1 MAKRHDTDMTTGSIW
16 RHLITFALPLL
27 VGNIFQQLYNTVDSI
42 VVGNFVGKEALAA
55 VGSTGSIINTIIGFF
70 MGLSTG
76 AGVVISQYYG
86 AKDDKNVSCSVH
98 TTIALTLVMCVVFTA
113 AGVLLVPW
121 MLQVMDTPEDVFGEA
136 KTYLT
141 IYFAGAAGLMLYN
154 MGSAILRAV
163 GDSRRPLYFLIFSAV
178 TNTILDMVFVLMFRM
193 GVAGVAYATIVS
205 QALSAVLTVFT
216 LMRSHGSY
224 QLRLREIRLDP
235 NMVKRVFRIGLP
247 TAIQQSIT
255 SFSNVFVQSYINSFG
270 SAGMAGW
277 SSYSKI
283 DQFCLLP
290 MQSLALANTTFAGQN
305 MGAGQ
310 TERVHQGTGK
320 SLILSVATTGVI
332 LIPLM
337 LFAPQ
342 LIGMFNSESE
352 VLSYG
357 TLFIRALSPFY
368 LLCCVNQILAGTL
381 RGIGDTKTP
390 TIIMMGCF
398 IVSRQIYLYIM
409 ARVCNTAL
417 MIGLGYPFGWLLCS
431 LCMFIYYRSGAWEKR
446 RVVLTGEK

>member
-1 MAKRHDTDMTTGSIW
+1 MARRHDKDMTSGSIW
-16 RHLITFALPLL
+16 MHLVAFALPLL

-42 VVGNFVGKEALAA
+42 VVGNYVGKEALAA

-76 AGVVISQYYG
+76 ASVVISQFYG
-86 AKDDKNVSCSVH
+86 AKDEREVERSVH
-98 TTIALTLVMCVVFTA
+98 TTMALTLIMCVVFTV
-113 AGVLLVPW
+113 AGVGMVPS
-121 MLQVMDTPEDVFGEA
+121 MLRLMDTPEDVFGEA

-141 IYFAGAAGLMLYN
+141 IYFMGVTGLMIYN

-178 TNTILDMVFVLMFRM
+178 TNTILDVVFVVRFRM
-193 GVAGVAYATIVS
+193 GVAGVAYATVIA
-205 QALSAVLTVFT
+205 QALSALLTVIA
-216 LMRSHGSY
+216 LMRSHGPY
-224 QLRLREIRLDP
+224 RLQPAKLKLSADMTKKI
-235 NMVKRVFRIGLP
+235 FRIGLP

-255 SFSNVFVQSYINSFG
+255 SFSNVFVQGYINTFG
-270 SAGMAGW
+270 SACMAGW

-305 MGAGQ
+305 MGAGHM
-310 TERVHQGTGK
+310 ERVHEGTRK
-320 SLILSVATTGVI
+320 SLILSVSATGVI

-337 LFAPQ
+337 LFAPG
-342 LIGMFNSESE
+342 LIAMFNDEAE
-352 VLSYG
+352 VLTFG
-357 TLFIRALSPFY
+357 TMFIRVLSPFY

-390 TIIMMGCF
+390 TIIMMGTF
-398 IVSRQIYLYIM
+398 IVCRQIYLFAMSHI
-409 ARVCNTAL
+409 CNTAML
-417 MIGLGYPFGWLLCS
+417 IGLGYPFGWLLCS
-431 LCMFIYYRSGAWEKR
+431 TGMFLYYRSGRWEKH
-446 RVVLTGEK
+446 RVVLTGK